1 MNFFYVILGGGIGA
15 GLRYMLQLFIGK
27 SNGHQLPVST
37 LIANLS
43 GCLLIGI
50 VAGLSLKYKWN
61 EHQLLFV
68 MTGLLGG
75 YTTFSS
81 FSIEI
86 IQLLKNNH
94 FGLALIYLGLSNFVG
109 LGLCYFGFLLTK

>member
-1 MNFFYVILGGGIGA
+1 MNSIYVVLGGGLGA
-15 GLRYMLQLFIGK
+15 GLRYMLQLIIGK
-27 SNGHQLPVST
+27 SDGHQLPVST

-43 GCLLIGI
+43 GCLAIGI
-50 VAGLSLKYKWN
+50 IAGLSLKFKWN
-61 EHQLLFV
+61 EQQVLFV
-68 MTGLLGG
+68 MTGILGG
-75 YTTFSS
+75 FTTFSS

-109 LGLCYFGFLLTK
+109 LGLCYFGFILTR